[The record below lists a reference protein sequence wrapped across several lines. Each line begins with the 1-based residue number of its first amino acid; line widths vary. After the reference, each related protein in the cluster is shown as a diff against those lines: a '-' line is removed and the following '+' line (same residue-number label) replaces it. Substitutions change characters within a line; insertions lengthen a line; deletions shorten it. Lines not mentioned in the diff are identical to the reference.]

1 MEKDKAKPD
10 DITDYYGGIVH
21 AESGAN
27 DADCII
33 EYFID
38 WHSCF
43 WRGGIVPCRLS
54 VSVSH
59 GRRYIAENET
69 EYEVAKDL
77 ARKDLIADR
86 FSFYLRMRLEKSDDV
101 SLQSGSYT
109 LNSSMTYDDIR
120 HAIYRKK
127 TDTLK

>member
-1 MEKDKAKPD
+1 M
-10 DITDYYGGIVH
+10 
-21 AESGAN
+21 
-27 DADCII
+27 
-33 EYFID
+33 
-38 WHSCF
+38 
-43 WRGGIVPCRLS
+43 
-54 VSVSH
+54 
-59 GRRYIAENET
+59 
-69 EYEVAKDL
+69 AKDL

>member
-1 MEKDKAKPD
+1 MLKAVRTML
-10 DITDYYGGIVH
+10 IVLLNILLIGIV
-21 AESGAN
+21 G
-27 DADCII
+27 
-33 EYFID
+33 F
-38 WHSCF
+38 
-43 WRGGIVPCRLS
+43 GGVELCHVGYRLAYRTVGDTS
-54 VSVSH
+54 RDLPP
-59 GRRYIAENET
+59 GREVTFYIAENET